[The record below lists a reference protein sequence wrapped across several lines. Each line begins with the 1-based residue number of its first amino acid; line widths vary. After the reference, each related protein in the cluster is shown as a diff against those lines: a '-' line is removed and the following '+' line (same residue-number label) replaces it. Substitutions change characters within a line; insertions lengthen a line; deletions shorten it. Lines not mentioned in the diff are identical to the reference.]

1 MDIVV
6 CFALFLAA
14 MLFCLVKDF
23 SLAWALLF
31 ALVLFFA
38 LGLRRGYG
46 AKALVKMAWSK
57 MPKSMIVLRIL
68 FFIGLLTGL
77 WRSCGTIAFFIYHGI
92 RVITPSLFILVAF
105 LLTVLLSYAL
115 GTSFGVASTAG
126 VVLMALARSGGVSEA
141 VTAGVILSGIY
152 FGDRGAPTSS
162 CASLVAALTETD
174 LYGNVRQMFQTA
186 ALPYALCLIAYTV
199 LSFRNPIVTVDE
211 TMLDALAESFVISP
225 WALVPA
231 LTMLILPLLR
241 VPIRRAMA
249 ISAAAAFVITVTVQ
263 GGSVA
268 DAPDHGRRLSP
279 DRGTAGLRRLRRR
292 AGEYAHAVS
301 DDPARRAL
309 HRHFRGRG
317 RAHAGTERSGAV
329 RRAHRALPDDDPAE
343 PPRRD
348 GAVQPDHRCDD
359 GASAHR
365 RGLRQG
371 RRGARG
377 AGDGHRQLRRHHRGS
392 YPVVHR
398 LRRAAEYARRRR
410 RGPALRLPALSHSA
424 LLPLHQALF
433 LPRKIQRKRD
443 TGMISLLAK
452 KFIKNREDVTSP
464 AVRQAYGML
473 CGIVGIGFNVLLF
486 ALKLLA
492 GTFSGSI
499 AITADAF
506 NNLSDAGASI
516 VTLLGFKLAGQKPDP
531 EHPFGHGRL
540 EYISGLIVSMVILLM
555 GIELAKSAVEK
566 ILHPEAVE
574 FTLLTGGILLASI
587 LVKLYMYLYNRAVG
601 KKIGSAAMEATAMDS
616 LSDCAATAAV
626 LAATL
631 IGHFT
636 SLQIDGWCGI
646 VVAALVLWAGIQAAR
661 DTISPLLGQPPAPE
675 FVQRIEEIVLSS
687 PVVQGIHD
695 LIVHDYGPGRV
706 MISLHAEVPAHGDI
720 MALHDEID
728 NIEQRLRRELGC
740 AATIHMDP
748 IVTDDKLTAETR
760 ERVAQL
766 VRGIDEHITI
776 HDFRMVT
783 GPTHTNVIFDA
794 VVPFKFRLSDHEVE
808 QEIQAAVKRLDSS
821 YFAVV
826 QIDRDYTK

>member
-1 MDIVV
+1 
-6 CFALFLAA
+6 
-14 MLFCLVKDF
+14 
-23 SLAWALLF
+23 
-31 ALVLFFA
+31 
-38 LGLRRGYG
+38 
-46 AKALVKMAWSK
+46 
-57 MPKSMIVLRIL
+57 
-68 FFIGLLTGL
+68 
-77 WRSCGTIAFFIYHGI
+77 
-92 RVITPSLFILVAF
+92 
-105 LLTVLLSYAL
+105 
-115 GTSFGVASTAG
+115 
-126 VVLMALARSGGVSEA
+126 
-141 VTAGVILSGIY
+141 
-152 FGDRGAPTSS
+152 
-162 CASLVAALTETD
+162 
-174 LYGNVRQMFQTA
+174 
-186 ALPYALCLIAYTV
+186 
-199 LSFRNPIVTVDE
+199 
-211 TMLDALAESFVISP
+211 
-225 WALVPA
+225 
-231 LTMLILPLLR
+231 
-241 VPIRRAMA
+241 
-249 ISAAAAFVITVTVQ
+249 
-263 GGSVA
+263 
-268 DAPDHGRRLSP
+268 
-279 DRGTAGLRRLRRR
+279 
-292 AGEYAHAVS
+292 
-301 DDPARRAL
+301 
-309 HRHFRGRG
+309 
-317 RAHAGTERSGAV
+317 
-329 RRAHRALPDDDPAE
+329 
-343 PPRRD
+343 
-348 GAVQPDHRCDD
+348 
-359 GASAHR
+359 
-365 RGLRQG
+365 
-371 RRGARG
+371 
-377 AGDGHRQLRRHHRGS
+377 
-392 YPVVHR
+392 
-398 LRRAAEYARRRR
+398 
-410 RGPALRLPALSHSA
+410 
-424 LLPLHQALF
+424 
-433 LPRKIQRKRD
+433 
-443 TGMISLLAK
+443 MISLLAK

-486 ALKLLA
+486 ALKLIA
-492 GTFSGSI
+492 GTLSGSI

-531 EHPFGHGRL
+531 EHPFGH
-540 EYISGLIVSMVILLM
+540 
-555 GIELAKSAVEK
+555 
-566 ILHPEAVE
+566 
-574 FTLLTGGILLASI
+574 ASI